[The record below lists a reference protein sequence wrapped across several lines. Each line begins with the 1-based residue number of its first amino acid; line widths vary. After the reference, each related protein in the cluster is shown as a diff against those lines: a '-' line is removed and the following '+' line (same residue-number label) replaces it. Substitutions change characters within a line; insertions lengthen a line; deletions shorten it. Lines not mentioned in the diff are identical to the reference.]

1 MRIDIIEVKSNKN
14 KTKVIILTILAIL
27 FIVSASVLG
36 IYYAKS
42 YKLKLIADK
51 NIDSLQD
58 EISSTKN
65 SESKKEIEE
74 KIKEKTNKTDNIY
87 DKDSKIAYLTFD
99 DGPSQAVTP
108 LILDLLKK
116 ENIKAT
122 FFVLGSNVKK
132 NPDLVKRAYQE
143 GHYIANHGY
152 SHDYKKIYKN
162 AQSVLEEFNKTE
174 KQIQKAIENNEYSS
188 HLFRFPGRF

>member
-14 KTKVIILTILAIL
+14 KTKTIILTILAIL
-27 FIVSASVLG
+27 FIVSASILG

-42 YKLKLIADK
+42 YKSKLVVDK
-51 NIDSLQD
+51 NIDNLQD

-74 KIKEKTNKTDNIY
+74 ETKGKTNNIY
-87 DKDSKIAYLTFD
+87 DKNSKIAYLTFD

-108 LILDLLKK
+108 LILDLLKE

-122 FFVLGSNVKK
+122 FFVLGSNVKR

-162 AQSVLEEFNKTE
+162 AKSVLEEFNKTE
-174 KQIQKAIENNEYSS
+174 KQIQKAIESNEYSS